1 MNPVA
6 NGFETAREAGRYVE
20 LRRTRQILEQS
31 GESATALCS
40 GRGRGECA
48 AAVARSRSRARVAK
62 PEVRCAGPL
71 SGSCRR
77 ASSSTGEFSLEFD
90 LKYLD

>member
-1 MNPVA
+1 MSPVA

-20 LRRTRQILEQS
+20 LRLTRQILEQS

-48 AAVARSRSRARVAK
+48 GRRTVVVPGSRRETRSPLCRSVVGQL
-62 PEVRCAGPL
+62 PEGF
-71 SGSCRR
+71 G
-77 ASSSTGEFSLEFD
+77 
-90 LKYLD
+90 LDWRILFGV